1 MAAQD
6 TAGKWYMSDN
16 AIFADAF
23 NFLLYD
29 AIDYSKQVEEAG
41 RSYRR
46 GKDSGTFSEKDD
58 GTLEIKLTHEEFL
71 SGFRKADR
79 LIQ

>member
-1 MAAQD
+1 MMRDDGEGVTMAAQD

-29 AIDYSKQVEEAG
+29 GEPV
-41 RSYRR
+41 
-46 GKDSGTFSEKDD
+46 
-58 GTLEIKLTHEEFL
+58 
-71 SGFRKADR
+71 
-79 LIQ
+79 

>member
-1 MAAQD
+1 MATQD

-29 AIDYSKQVEEAG
+29 GEPVIKPGLRGLTRPLRHSRLAG
-41 RSYRR
+41 RRSPF
-46 GKDSGTFSEKDD
+46 GS
-58 GTLEIKLTHEEFL
+58 
-71 SGFRKADR
+71 A
-79 LIQ
+79 